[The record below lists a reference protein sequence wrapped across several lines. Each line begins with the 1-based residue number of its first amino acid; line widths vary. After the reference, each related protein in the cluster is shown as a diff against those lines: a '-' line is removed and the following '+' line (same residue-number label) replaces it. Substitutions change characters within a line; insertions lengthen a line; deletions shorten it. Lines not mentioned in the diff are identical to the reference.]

1 MYGWKDGA
9 GHYFINDRTQTTV
22 FEDKIDLDKMFKD
35 ELKQTVRELLDKRIN
50 TTVIHE
56 DKILRNDI
64 HPTMKPIRLISR
76 LISNSSIKGE
86 NVIDFFGGS
95 GSTLVSCE
103 QLGRNCY
110 TMERDPKYVDAIID
124 RWENLTGK
132 TAIKINE
139 GEEIE

>member
-1 MYGWKDGA
+1 
-9 GHYFINDRTQTTV
+9 
-22 FEDKIDLDKMFKD
+22 MFKD

-56 DKILRNDI
+56 DKTLRNDI

-95 GSTLVSCE
+95 GSTLISCE

-110 TMERDPKYVDAIID
+110 TMECDPKYVDAIID
-124 RWENLTGK
+124 RWEKLTEK
-132 TAIKINE
+132 NSNKNK
-139 GEEIE
+139 